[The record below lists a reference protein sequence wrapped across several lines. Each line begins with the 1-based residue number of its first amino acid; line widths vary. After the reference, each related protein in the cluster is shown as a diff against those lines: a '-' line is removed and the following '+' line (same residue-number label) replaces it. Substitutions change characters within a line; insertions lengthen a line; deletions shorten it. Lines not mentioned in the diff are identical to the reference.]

1 MSHTFRAGWAESSP
15 AAFAILVGGSIAG
28 ALDIAYAISFSV
40 LRGGSATGL
49 LQTVASGLLGASS
62 YDGGTATAAL
72 GLALHFLLA
81 LLFAAAFFLSA
92 RRVPVLVRRAVPFGV
107 LYGLVVFAI
116 MKFIVLPLSAFPH
129 PIRFSLLATGTDLL
143 SHMFFVGLPIALAT
157 RAALSR
163 LTPGRP

>member
-1 MSHTFRAGWAESSP
+1 MSHTSRAGWAESSP
-15 AAFAILVGGSIAG
+15 AAFAIFVGGSIAG

-49 LQTVASGLLGASS
+49 LQTVASGLLGESS

-81 LLFAAAFFLSA
+81 CLFAAAFFLAA
-92 RRVPVLVRRAVPFGV
+92 RHLAVLVRRAVPCGI

-116 MKFIVLPLSAFPH
+116 MRFVVLPLSAFPH

-157 RAALSR
+157 RKALAQPA
-163 LTPGRP
+163 PGSP